1 MRSYISFGELEELG
15 ETIVREYLRKTK
27 RYNALCVDIE
37 GLVTDYLGL
46 TVVYENIAEDDPNKI
61 AFLSNGKRPLWVS
74 RNGERMQVV
83 FPKGTVVMDK
93 VLLHENESSRRR
105 FTLGHEGAHSVIA
118 KQNPMQDVG
127 CFHNEF
133 DPERVYTIKEQ
144 KELMSFSE
152 TQADR
157 LSSVFLMPRFILRK
171 VMKKYKCENGL
182 PVYGWNV
189 FAPED
194 KLKLRKMADC
204 MGVFFTGDLH
214 FGHAN
219 VIAFDNR
226 PFKTVEE
233 MDAELIRRWNSKVGK
248 GDLTYVLGD
257 MIWKARNDDAPE
269 LIKNLNGQIILIK
282 GYVLIFGHTPTCYF
296 HDKVPWCIWKGD
308 NAIGIDCGSG
318 YEYGRL
324 SCLRL
329 DDMKEFY
336 SDC

>member
-61 AFLSNGKRPLWVS
+61 AFLSNGKRPLRVS
-74 RNGERMQVV
+74 RNEERIQVV

-194 KLKLRKMADC
+194 KPKLRKMADC
-204 MGVFFTGDLH
+204 MGVSFQAL
-214 FGHAN
+214 
-219 VIAFDNR
+219 VIR
-226 PFKTVEE
+226 LKTLGLL
-233 MDAELIRRWNSKVGK
+233 MPR
-248 GDLTYVLGD
+248 DLTVYLENDLQLGGA
-257 MIWKARNDDAPE
+257 K
-269 LIKNLNGQIILIK
+269 
-282 GYVLIFGHTPTCYF
+282 
-296 HDKVPWCIWKGD
+296 
-308 NAIGIDCGSG
+308 
-318 YEYGRL
+318 
-324 SCLRL
+324 
-329 DDMKEFY
+329 
-336 SDC
+336 